1 MPQHDQESF
10 ADTLRAA
17 IRLYFNNDRV
27 GCSNL
32 LDSQRYLKENGHNFG
47 KENPNAASVLKSVHA
62 LLTVVEGL
70 LSGSSDTI
78 GRCLDEFWAA
88 EKLANECNDK
98 EWMGNRISRGTCY
111 LFGGLLQVF
120 IRSYVKAG
128 VNLTIGYKLIH
139 DFERDLLNYKG
150 PDCEIIRSFGLLVL
164 AILNFFSLILPPSV
178 ATLGDMLGLKIS
190 RTKFSE
196 YIHLCMS
203 ENGDFSNIARLVYVY
218 YLINS
223 KSFMF
228 NKIDPEEL
236 RHCREIIDAAMHQ
249 YPNSVVIRVMNASV
263 CLGEGNPAKAV
274 LTLSDSSLMNVIE
287 NRAEWSTMA
296 LAVFFKLGVSN
307 LCMLDFEAAKIA
319 FSNAANAIDKTKKWN
334 YIPFMR
340 TLEGMSYLA
349 AVSSVVP
356 VNSSSSSSSAP
367 RSVAQSIFAPTYIDH
382 DLSGNPI
389 ILPGDLWGSRMGYE
403 YACFLQKCSDDEFS
417 KYLNSI
423 EPLVDILYGMV
434 TCLYCFD
441 KLDTTRV
448 SSEMI
453 ERIRGLKSK
462 RANLVLGEYYRKM
475 GQYDDSV
482 AFFDDA
488 IEMAD
493 DDIRQGNGDK
503 DSILPFSLVFQG
515 AALCMMNN
523 KIDTAKEVL
532 SDLDDV
538 IARGV
543 PRKVN
548 QNRNTFFGLSLGHTN
563 DEDNTPKP
571 GNIVNV
577 NGGEFELMLNFRRNA
592 LKQKIDSFTT

>member
-1 MPQHDQESF
+1 MPHKQDSLSETIRS
-10 ADTLRAA
+10 A
-17 IRLYFNNDRV
+17 IRLYFTNDRIS
-27 GCSNL
+27 CSTL
-32 LDSQRYLKENGHNFG
+32 LDSERYSKENYNKFG
-47 KENPNAASVLKSVHA
+47 RDNPNAASVLKSVHA

-70 LSGSSDTI
+70 LSGSSDTLA
-78 GRCLDEFWAA
+78 RCIEEFWEA
-88 EKLANECNDK
+88 EKLANDCDDK

-120 IRSYVKAG
+120 IRSYMKAG

-139 DFERDLLNYKG
+139 DFEQDLLNYKG
-150 PDCEIIRSFGLLVL
+150 PDSEMIRSFGLLVL

-203 ENGDFSNIARLVYVY
+203 ENGDFANIARLVYVY

-228 NKIDPEEL
+228 NKIDPSEIA
-236 RHCREIIDAAMHQ
+236 RCREIIDDAMRQ
-249 YPNSVVIRVMNASV
+249 YPNSIVIRVMNASV
-263 CLGEGNPAKAV
+263 CLGESNPSGAV
-274 LTLSDSSLMNVIE
+274 STLSDSSLMRVIE
-287 NRAEWSTMA
+287 NRPEWSTMG

-307 LCMLDFEAAKIA
+307 LCMLNFNDAKTA
-319 FSNAANAIDKTKKWN
+319 FNNAANTIDKTGKWN

-340 TLEGMSYLA
+340 TLEGMSFLA
-349 AVSSVVP
+349 EGKNRMNIP
-356 VNSSSSSSSAP
+356 ELKTEGMK
-367 RSVAQSIFAPTYIDH
+367 IFAPTFIDH

-403 YACFLQKCSDDEFS
+403 YACFLTSASDSEID
-417 KYLNSI
+417 KYISSI
-423 EPLVDILYGMV
+423 EPIVDILYGMV

-441 KLDTTRV
+441 KLDTSRLV
-448 SSEMI
+448 DNMVEA
-453 ERIRGLKSK
+453 IREEKTK
-462 RANLVLGEYYRKM
+462 RAKLVLGEYYRKI
-475 GQYDDSV
+475 GQYDESISC
-482 AFFDDA
+482 FDDA

-493 DDIRQGNGDK
+493 EDVRVGNGDK

-515 AALCMMNN
+515 AALCMSGQA
-523 KIDTAKEVL
+523 DTAREVF

-543 PRKVN
+543 PRKIH
-548 QNRNTFFGLSLGHTN
+548 QTRSSFFGLPVPGATGGAEVL
-563 DEDNTPKP
+563 KP
-571 GNIVNV
+571 GNLVNV

-592 LKQKIDSFTT
+592 LKQKIDALAKN